1 MTNPSSKQ
9 VEVELKVC
17 EWCKMPPET
26 WAEPG
31 EPHTAA
37 VRCVNTECPVRS
49 AGWVSPGFWNTR
61 LPVASTADANEI
73 VKQIRDKLVNGNPRL
88 ILHEIAELVISNA
101 QQGESRCEHG
111 IPWSMECLSCGH
123 SDYVAATPA
132 STAPGVG
139 DGVRKLTLPEINHLL
154 ALLEAERESG
164 EYAGPREQYYARTER
179 LIKWCSDQ
187 IGEK

>member
-1 MTNPSSKQ
+1 MSKQ

-61 LPVASTADANEI
+61 LPVASTA
-73 VKQIRDKLVNGNPRL
+73 
-88 ILHEIAELVISNA
+88 
-101 QQGESRCEHG
+101 
-111 IPWSMECLSCGH
+111 
-123 SDYVAATPA
+123 
-132 STAPGVG
+132 PGVG